1 MVVNKNSSEFFC
13 QKYQLWEKIL
23 FPDSGMISHRMS
35 HKILAELG
43 DYEIQHLVNLLN
55 DVNEIL
61 LNRGRGEQTKSYS
74 QKH

>member
-1 MVVNKNSSEFFC
+1 MKT
-13 QKYQLWEKIL
+13 
-23 FPDSGMISHRMS
+23 D

-43 DYEIQHLVNLLN
+43 DYEIQHLVNFLN

-61 LNRGRGEQTKSYS
+61 LNRGRGEQAKSYS